1 MSQCYYPNNQI
12 LEVWKSGETGK
23 RPWWFWLLLLAAL
36 VLGIGGGAWW
46 WTGPDRNAQKA
57 SVWILVDRDGD
68 GRPDGSGSG
77 VLINSKG
84 FVLTNKHVITDDEGN
99 LAKGK
104 IAVAW
109 LSGTPNVQMMEA
121 TVEDAGPGKPALD
134 PEKMRNDWAV
144 LRVVT
149 KDPLPYCELFDRSDF
164 KAEEAVTAY
173 GFPRATDTT
182 TNSHGPTVT
191 VAKGFIKRV
200 DTSDTGGVIRI
211 SHSASTAEGMSGGAV
226 MQSGRIAGLNV
237 QVLTGGKVTANE
249 NYAIPAFLLKQK
261 VFDRFGQGK

>member
-1 MSQCYYPNNQI
+1 MTQCYYPNNQI
-12 LEVWKSGETGK
+12 LDVWKSGETGK
-23 RPWWFWLLLLAAL
+23 RPWWVWLLLLAAL
-36 VLGIGGGAWW
+36 ILGIGGGYWW
-46 WTGPDRNAQKA
+46 WTGPERNAQKA
-57 SVWILVDRDGD
+57 TVWIVADVDGD
-68 GRPDGSGSG
+68 GKFDQSGSG

-84 FVLTNKHVITDDEGN
+84 FVLTNKHVITDEDGN

-104 IAVAW
+104 IGVAW
-109 LSGTPNVQMMEA
+109 LSGTPNVQRMEA

-149 KDPLPYCELFDRSDF
+149 KDPLPYCGLYDRNDF
-164 KAEEAVTAY
+164 KPEEPVTAY
-173 GFPRATDTT
+173 GFPLGTATAA
-182 TNSHGPTVT
+182 NSHGPAVT

-211 SHSASTAEGMSGGAV
+211 SHSATTAQGMSGGAV
-226 MQSGRIAGLNV
+226 MQEGKIAGLNIS
-237 QVLTGGKVTANE
+237 GIKAANE
-249 NYAIPAFLLKQK
+249 NYATPAFLLKQK

>member
-12 LEVWKSGETGK
+12 LDIWKTDETTS
-23 RPWWFWLLLLAAL
+23 RWWLWPLVFLGLLA
-36 VLGIGGGAWW
+36 GFGTGYWW

-57 SVWILVDRDGD
+57 TVWIVVDADGD
-68 GRPDGSGSG
+68 GKFDTTGSGI
-77 VLINSKG
+77 LINSKG
-84 FVLTNKHVITDDEGN
+84 FVLTNKHVITDTDGN

-104 IAVAW
+104 IDVAW
-109 LSGTPNVQMMEA
+109 LSGTPNVQRMEA

-149 KDPLPYCELFDRSDF
+149 KDPLPYCELYDRNDF
-164 KAEEAVTAY
+164 KPEETVAAY
-173 GFPRATDTT
+173 GFPRGMETAA
-182 TNSHGPTVT
+182 NSHGPAVT

-226 MQSGRIAGLNV
+226 MQQGRIAGLNV